1 MLVTT
6 PDPPA
11 ASFHGYPVKIKVVKN
26 ESKKEDFVVV
36 DAHTNESVGSVKRKI
51 AEAVKQPE
59 DQISLSFGE
68 VSLDGAGKQVSHS
81 LFISPTKSAKQSV
94 D

>member
-1 MLVTT
+1 M
-6 PDPPA
+6 
-11 ASFHGYPVKIKVVKN
+11 
-26 ESKKEDFVVV
+26 V

-68 VSLDGAGKQVSHS
+68 VSLDGAGKQVLRSF
-81 LFISPTKSAKQSV
+81 LFPLSSQLNKGVFV
-94 D
+94 DY